1 MYGQCMG
8 NVWAMYGQCMD
19 LTAHL
24 TMIRLN
30 LLLKHVTLDVSLV
43 SYLII
48 ASANALIVHNS
59 EPEQEWS
66 LREREEE
73 ELSEVI

>member
-8 NVWAMYGQCMD
+8 NVWT

-73 ELSEVI
+73 ELSEVIKMNKCDN